1 MVDHNRQQKIDNI
14 RDQIDELKASL
25 PAHSIPPAMLI
36 ELEDLEE
43 ELEGLLAESREEP
56 DAAA

>member
-1 MVDHNRQQKIDNI
+1 MVDHNRQQNIDNI

>member
-1 MVDHNRQQKIDNI
+1 MVDHKKNRNIEQIKQKIDA
-14 RDQIDELKASL
+14 LKASL

-43 ELEGLLAESREEP
+43 ELELLLLQSRKDL